1 MADTHDITC
10 AIWNKRIYKNGGDI
24 ISIKEIISFISIVVI
39 IRINYIINLDCLSY
53 VKYNIL
59 TYASPIFIS
68 IFI

>member
-39 IRINYIINLDCLSY
+39 IRINYIINLDCLS
-53 VKYNIL
+53 
-59 TYASPIFIS
+59 
-68 IFI
+68 